1 MGDAE
6 PIEVADLDVLAPKPK
21 GGRPKGYVPLRSNAS
36 VAVTPLPEDYV
47 KYREPPPTA
56 SDVPVYAPFKNPAAL
71 PVEEGSVA
79 AKTVKKER
87 EKKAMVVPEMTFKAK
102 TASDVMVRADPV
114 TALFKSVK
122 AAAKEARLNP
132 DTKESKA
139 AMKRAELYAPY
150 KDDFQEQIANKKKYP
165 LVSYQEKQKENEEAI
180 SQYAKDVQIY
190 MPSTRKAFY
199 NFIQDNYTAE
209 FTLTRVIKD
218 PDPKACEALM
228 KGGPASVEPFRYQRF
243 VKEYIR
249 QSSPYRG
256 ILVFHG
262 LGSGK
267 TCSSIA
273 AAEALYGIANK
284 RIIVMTPQSLR
295 DNFIKEISF
304 CGFRH
309 FSLQNHWIKI
319 PLFTREYNKK
329 ERKIENTL
337 RPLYEIYGRS
347 VLSLSEDYIRK
358 LKDVALRDTS
368 RNEDG
373 DVIANAYIWVPD
385 FEEKPNFDLP
395 RDEGGL
401 TPSEKD
407 LVKAQLNETINNR
420 FHFINYNGITNA
432 ELLKK
437 CCQGDAFDNA
447 VIVIDEIHNLT
458 RLMRGKIDPYL
469 IERTGRERTVKVE
482 PVKPGRWEPALC
494 IKGKKGKYSRGYMFY
509 RLLIGAKN
517 SKIIGLSGTPLINFP
532 EELGV
537 LTNVLAGYIDCI
549 ELEVDTVDPTK
560 IAQFEEIANRDSRID
575 FVRLEAGKGV
585 YNATLSLFQEGYLKV
600 LKEGTTEFLG
610 VQHSSDPEA
619 QMDVV
624 AVTKRL
630 IAKSAEK
637 GIEIDSETVK
647 YVSHPRLPPD
657 QDSFRARFVD
667 VANQK
672 LREENK
678 LVLRKRLM
686 GVISYYKGAKPDF
699 LPKVTSDVLVECDFS
714 TFALQKYVD
723 QRAYE
728 ISKEANK
735 EIADSAEAIYAAVE
749 AYTKSPN
756 PSSYRFRS
764 RACCNFVFPFD
775 RPYPVRAEDLNE
787 ETEVID
793 NLDEDDLEQDRTEEE
808 EADRQATKKAIQE
821 EEDEIA
827 QEEEGEFKPVLQKI
841 EVAVVA
847 PATAIAKDYGVQ
859 KREAMLRLN
868 AERDTY
874 LKLEDPANGLKKYS
888 AKLYE
893 ILTRMEV
900 SPGPALVYSQFEE
913 LEGLGVL
920 AAALQANGYEEIKF
934 TGAWFKAEP
943 EFTEESK
950 ASLRKGPAEG
960 VKRFISFTGKVD
972 RRQRRVILGM
982 FNNQWRDVPK
992 GIQKFLKTCGFDMS
1006 KMYLHGEVLK
1016 CIGITGAG
1024 AEGISLRN
1032 VRQVHIM
1039 EPFWNLVRLE
1049 QVKGRAIRI
1058 CSHMDLPVDERK
1070 VDIFTYVSRFSDE
1083 QIEKRDMV
1091 GGVPLS
1097 IQSVDG
1103 DIDPETK
1110 TQRIMTSDQRVL
1122 NVAIRKEQVAK
1133 ELLDIMKEVAV
1144 DCALNAADNTVD
1156 NEPLTCYVIEE
1167 GTNPYMFEPNINDDE
1182 ITTGAETNMGE
1193 EKKAVGPGK
1202 ALEDRTSLA
1211 ATQSKPSLKPVTT
1224 ARRLELNVKG
1234 VQRYILV
1241 GEKEDPKTGIIFIYD
1256 QYDTGRKK
1264 PIGKAKRSGR
1274 SRGLTILEIEDLPTE
1289 AEEPVLEGEEEED
1302 VFDG

>member
-1 MGDAE
+1 VA
-6 PIEVADLDVLAPKPK
+6 ADLDIVAKEAPK
-21 GGRPKGYVPLRSNAS
+21 GGRPKGYLPLRSNAS
-36 VAVTPLPEDYV
+36 VSVTPLPE
-47 KYREPPPTA
+47 KYIKYQEPSPTA
-56 SDVPVYAPFKNPAAL
+56 SDAPVYTPFKNPAAL
-71 PVEEGSVA
+71 PAEEGSTA

-87 EKKAMVVPEMTFKAK
+87 EKKTMVETIFKAK
-102 TASDVMVRADPV
+102 KASDVMVRADPV

-122 AAAKEARLNP
+122 AAAKEARLDP
-132 DTKESKA
+132 DSKVSKA

-165 LVSYQEKQKENEEAI
+165 LVSYQEKQKENEENVE
-180 SQYAKDVQIY
+180 QYAKDVQIY

-199 NFIQDNYTAE
+199 NFIQENYSAE

-373 DVIANAYIWVPD
+373 DVVANAYIWVPD

-395 RDEGGL
+395 VNEGGL
-401 TPSEKD
+401 TSREKD

-437 CCQGDAFDNA
+437 CCEGNAFDNA

-458 RLMRGKIDPYL
+458 RLMRGKIEPYL
-469 IERTGRERTVKVE
+469 IERKGRQRTVGVE
-482 PVKPGRWEPALC
+482 LVTPSRWEPTLC

-509 RLLIGAKN
+509 RLLIGARN

-549 ELEVDTVDPTK
+549 ELEVDTVDPAK
-560 IAQFEEIANRDSRID
+560 VAEFEEIANRDSRID
-575 FVRLEAGKGV
+575 FVRLEAGKGT

-624 AVTKRL
+624 AVAKRL
-630 IAKSAEK
+630 IAKAAAVK
-637 GIEIDSETVK
+637 IEIDLEKVK

-672 LREENK
+672 LKEENK

-699 LPKVTSDVLVECDFS
+699 LPKITSDVLVECDFS

-728 ISKEANK
+728 ITKEANK
-735 EIADSAEAIYAAVE
+735 EIADSAETLYSAVE
-749 AYTKSPN
+749 AYTKSAN

-808 EADRQATKKAIQE
+808 EAERQATKKAIQE
-821 EEDEIA
+821 EEAEIE
-827 QEEEGEFKPVLQKI
+827 QEEEGEFKPILQKGVVAGAPI
-841 EVAVVA
+841 AAVAV
-847 PATAIAKDYGVQ
+847 AKDYGVQ
-859 KREAMLRLN
+859 KRDTMIRLN

-874 LKLEDPANGLKKYS
+874 LKLADTVSGLKKYS

-893 ILTRMEV
+893 ILTRIET
-900 SPGPALVYSQFEE
+900 SPGPVLVYSQFEE

-950 ASLRKGPAEG
+950 ESLRKGPAEG

-982 FNNQWRDVPK
+982 FNNQWRDVPR
-992 GIQKFLKTCGFDMS
+992 GIKKFLVSCGFDMD

-1058 CSHMDLPVDERK
+1058 CSHMDLPVNERK

-1083 QIEKRDMV
+1083 QIEKRDMA
-1091 GGVPLS
+1091 GGVPMS

-1122 NVAIRKEQVAK
+1122 NVAVRKELVAK

-1144 DCALNAADNTVD
+1144 DCALNAPDNITD

-1167 GTNPYMFEPNINDDE
+1167 GSNPYMFEPNMNDDE
-1182 ITTGAETNMGE
+1182 ITTGAEVE
-1193 EKKAVGPGK
+1193 EEETKRVVGPGK
-1202 ALEDRTSLA
+1202 ALEDRTSVLA
-1211 ATQSKPSLKPVTT
+1211 SESKIPPKAVTT

-1234 VQRYILV
+1234 VKRYILV

-1274 SRGLTILEIEDLPTE
+1274 SRGLTVLEIEDLPTE
-1289 AEEPVLEGEEEED
+1289 AEEPVLEGEEED
-1302 VFDG
+1302 VF